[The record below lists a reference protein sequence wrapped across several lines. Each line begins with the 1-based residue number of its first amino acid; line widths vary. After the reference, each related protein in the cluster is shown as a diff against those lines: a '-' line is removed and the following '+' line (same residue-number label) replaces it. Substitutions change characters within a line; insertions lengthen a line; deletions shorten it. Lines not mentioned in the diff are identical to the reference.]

1 MHIDFV
7 GDLDLS
13 NFPTADEARRLYE
26 DNLYKAYIE
35 EARSIFNY
43 IREEIIKY
51 ARLAKNEFYISI
63 AEDNYEYVKFD
74 DDFVADLKSVLNT
87 SRFTFEIEKLEYE
100 IILKITL

>member
-13 NFPTADEARRLYE
+13 DFPTA
-26 DNLYKAYIE
+26 E
-35 EARSIFNY
+35 EARKLYENNFRQAYTAEASSIFNY

-51 ARLAKNEFYISI
+51 AQLAKNEFYISLF
-63 AEDNYEYVKFD
+63 EDSYEYVKLD
-74 DDFVADLKSVLNT
+74 EDFIADLKSVLNT
-87 SRFTFEIEKLEYE
+87 SKFNFGIEKLEHE

>member
-13 NFPTADEARRLYE
+13 NLPTAEEARRFHE
-26 DNLYKAYIE
+26 TNFRKAYTA
-35 EARSIFNY
+35 EASSIFNY

-51 ARLAKNEFYISI
+51 ARLAKKEFYISLV
-63 AEDNYEYVKFD
+63 EDSYEYVKFD
-74 DDFVADLKSVLNT
+74 EDFIADLKSVLNT
-87 SRFTFEIEKLEYE
+87 SKFNFGLEKLENE

>member
-7 GDLDLS
+7 GDLNLS
-13 NFPTADEARRLYE
+13 NFPTAEEAQRLYE
-26 DNLYKAYIE
+26 HNFRKSYTA
-35 EARSIFNY
+35 EASSIFNY
-43 IREEIIKY
+43 IGEEIIKY

-74 DDFVADLKSVLNT
+74 EDFIADLKSVLNT
-87 SRFTFEIEKLEYE
+87 SRFTFAIEKLEHE